1 MLAGLVRSQAR
12 KVYTEADKLRRLAA
26 KLADAVDPDTSEE
39 DTENGRTRDEERQ

>member
-26 KLADAVDPDTSEE
+26 KLADVVDPDTSEE
-39 DTENGRTRDEERQ
+39 DTDGSSRDDERQ